1 VKKEDQSEEE
11 IKKAKVLTEKLDKF
25 IDRVAY
31 GVETALQSNEIIN
44 VFQDDFEM
52 LGDDEAATDGKVNT
66 TTMQTRNY
74 LDSDY
79 CKGKRVTCIKFHP
92 MRPYLVAMSMIDNMD
107 FDTRAMVQGK
117 SFDSQLLVLNFEDS
131 DIISLKYL
139 LETPIEI
146 STIEWHPDNSNV
158 LIGGC
163 LNGQILVWDLSSKDH
178 QITSSSKKDSGGDD
192 EEGGMEA
199 NEEKAQFIHMKHL
212 CYSSIQQSHKAF
224 VADLAFIPHT
234 VLVDKRAPSEGKHTH
249 LISCSE
255 DGIVNIW
262 DTRNV
267 DKDTLK

>member
-92 MRPYLVAMSMIDNMD
+92 MRPYIVAMSMIDNMD

-158 LIGGC
+158 LVGGC

-192 EEGGMEA
+192 EDGGNMEA
-199 NEEKAQFIHMKHL
+199 SEEKA
-212 CYSSIQQSHKAF
+212 
-224 VADLAFIPHT
+224 
-234 VLVDKRAPSEGKHTH
+234 
-249 LISCSE
+249 
-255 DGIVNIW
+255 
-262 DTRNV
+262 
-267 DKDTLK
+267 